1 MLKANNL
8 VGDYD
13 ISLHLPHF
21 LYQISYHG
29 LQIIPAVLHLLL
41 ETHHQYYSP
50 MVLVQEQVCPPKPWR
65 HLAGR
70 LEILLVVYATAC
82 MSLLNMFHCTREP
95 LGPRTFSPKGQEC

>member
-1 MLKANNL
+1 MLKAKNL

-13 ISLHLPHF
+13 PSLHLPHF

-41 ETHHQYYSP
+41 ETHHQYC
-50 MVLVQEQVCPPKPWR
+50 MVLVQEQLCPPKPRR

-82 MSLLNMFHCTREP
+82 M
-95 LGPRTFSPKGQEC
+95 